1 MRNASE
7 LAFGP
12 VRRAGQT
19 FIPGGDPPGERLLW
33 PAGPATLD
41 RPVQSHECDRTT
53 SPHCV
58 GTLSGNPAGPAGR
71 ITPSPGP
78 DATSARTTS
87 PHRVGTLWGNRVG
100 PAGRITPSPRPDATS
115 GPDNIPSL
123 CGSPLGKSCWARWPY
138 HAIAQS
144 RRHECTD
151 HVPLSG
157 SPLGKI
163 VLAPRPVSHHR
174 PIQTPRVHGPRPS
187 PWVPPG
193 ENRVGTA
200 ARITPSAD
208 PDATSAR
215 TTSLSVGPPWG
226 KLCWHR
232 GPYHAIAL
240 SRRHQCTDHVPL
252 SGSPLG
258 KWRWPRGPY
267 HTIGRST
274 PRVHGPRLSPWVP
287 RGENRIGPR
296 APRGQTPASHQ

>member
-193 ENRVGTA
+193 ENCVGTA
-200 ARITPSAD
+200 ARITPSPCPDAISARTTSPHCVGTLWGNPAGPAGPITPSPG

-215 TTSLSVGPPWG
+215 TTSLCGSHVG
-226 KLCWHR
+226 KS
-232 GPYHAIAL
+232 Y
-240 SRRHQCTDHVPL
+240 
-252 SGSPLG
+252 
-258 KWRWPRGPY
+258 WPAGLTRPNA
-267 HTIGRST
+267 S
-274 PRVHGPRLSPWVP
+274 LSPV
-287 RGENRIGPR
+287 I
-296 APRGQTPASHQ
+296 T